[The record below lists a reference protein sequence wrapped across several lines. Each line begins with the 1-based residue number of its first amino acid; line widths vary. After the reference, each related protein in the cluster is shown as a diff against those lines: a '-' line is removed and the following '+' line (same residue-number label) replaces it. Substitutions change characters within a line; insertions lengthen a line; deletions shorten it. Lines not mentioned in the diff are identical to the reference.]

1 MPAFALRRMR
11 SDPVLLKTPD
21 PLRSIADS
29 LWASDGQLHAK
40 VPSKPPRTP
49 PLGLPDASGRPPTY
63 CELVLRVPSARGTP
77 SGPPEPETPWWETWE
92 EEEEEEDER
101 CFARP
106 QPEVSFCPANN
117 PSSLLGP
124 QNRPLEPKVLHTL
137 RGLFLEHHPAST
149 ACHLLLADCQV
160 SHLPGPS
167 SPGRCQAQSHLTPS
181 TLFTCPPHSPLIP
194 RPQASW
200 E

>member
-1 MPAFALRRMR
+1 MPAFALRRMG
-11 SDPVLLKTPD
+11 SDPVLPKTPG
-21 PLRSIADS
+21 PLGSIADS
-29 LWASDGQLHAK
+29 LRASDGQLHAK

-49 PLGLPDASGRPPTY
+49 PLAPPAASGRPPTY

-77 SGPPEPETPWWETWE
+77 SGHSCPEPETPWWEMQE
-92 EEEEEEDER
+92 EAEDER
-101 CFARP
+101 CFVRP
-106 QPEVSFCPANN
+106 QARVSFCPADN

-124 QNRPLEPKVLHTL
+124 RNRPLEPKVLHTL
-137 RGLFLEHHPAST
+137 RVLFLEHHSAST

-160 SHLPGPS
+160 SHP
-167 SPGRCQAQSHLTPS
+167 PGRCKAQLHLTPV
-181 TLFTCPPHSPLIP
+181 LTCPPHSPLNLIR